1 MLLVEWN
8 NSFSV
13 QNADMDMQHQQLFGL
28 LNQLHDAMGHGK
40 GREIL
45 PVIFEELIQYTKNH
59 FASEELLMQKHN
71 YPGLVMHKGQHE
83 DLIVQVSSLQK
94 QFLAGDFSA
103 SMQTRDFLK
112 QWLIEHIQRSDQKYG
127 VFLMQKESLFSD

>member
-1 MLLVEWN
+1 MPLVEWN

-28 LNQLHDAMGHGK
+28 LNQLHDAMSHGK
-40 GREIL
+40 GREVL
-45 PVIFEELIQYTKNH
+45 PEVFEELIQYTKSH
-59 FASEELLMQKHN
+59 FASEELLMQKYN
-71 YPGLVMHKGQHE
+71 YPGLVIHKGQHE
-83 DLIVQVSSLQK
+83 DLIVQVSKLQK

-112 QWLIEHIQRSDQKYG
+112 QWLIEHIKRSDQKYG
-127 VFLMQKESLFSD
+127 VFLNQKESLFSN